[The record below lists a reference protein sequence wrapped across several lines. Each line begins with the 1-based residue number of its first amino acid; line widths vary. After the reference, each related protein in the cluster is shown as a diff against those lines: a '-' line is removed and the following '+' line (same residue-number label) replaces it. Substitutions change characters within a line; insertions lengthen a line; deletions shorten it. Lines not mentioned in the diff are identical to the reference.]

1 MFAVFRSRLL
11 NKGNKKMR
19 MRLKWFVAPC
29 VASMMGG
36 TSLGLYAQDAPKVI
50 RIRNVVVQQDQDGV
64 DADGIR
70 AKVAK
75 ELEKSGIS
83 EETKT
88 RILKDL
94 EDALGNAK
102 AGLTKAKKVVE
113 KESQRAKAA
122 AKDATEEQLKK
133 RMQLPGNSGSFT
145 TQFFVSPKGDG
156 YRIGIQCNA
165 VETEDGQEVA
175 EGKQGLEVQ
184 AVIDDSPAAKAGIVE
199 GDFLMTV
206 NGAKI
211 TKIMDLTKEVQE
223 AGKEGKEITLILS
236 RDEKVVSVAVK
247 PTKMKSSDVELENIR
262 LAIPTGGFVVDAD
275 AMKGFQQQMKKFVP
289 EGGDFSADQV
299 LLFRNDSADLKKEMA
314 ELKSEMADLKKLL
327 KEMIDKK

>member
-1 MFAVFRSRLL
+1 M
-11 NKGNKKMR
+11 KMR
-19 MRLKWFVAPC
+19 LNWFVAPC
-29 VASMMGG
+29 VATMMGG
-36 TSLGLYAQDAPKVI
+36 PSLSLYAQDAPKVI

-64 DADGIR
+64 DSNGIR
-70 AKVAK
+70 AKVAR

-94 EDALGNAK
+94 EDALSNAK
-102 AGLTKAKKVVE
+102 DGLTKAKKVVE

-133 RMQLPGNSGSFT
+133 RVQSPGNSGSFT
-145 TQFFVSPKGDG
+145 TQFFASPKGDG

-165 VETEDGQEVA
+165 VETEDGHEAV

-184 AVIDDSPAAKAGIVE
+184 AVIDDSPASKAGIVE

-211 TKIMDLTKEVQE
+211 TKIMDLTKKVQE
-223 AGKEGKEITLILS
+223 AGMEGKEITIELS
-236 RDEKVVSVAVK
+236 RDEKVVNVAVK

-262 LAIPTGGFVVDAD
+262 LAIPAGGFLFDAP
-275 AMKGFQQQMKKFVP
+275 A
-289 EGGDFSADQV
+289 GGVGSAEQV
-299 LLFRNDSADLKKEMA
+299 FGFRNDSADLKKEMA

>member
-1 MFAVFRSRLL
+1 M
-11 NKGNKKMR
+11 K
-19 MRLKWFVAPC
+19 MRLKWFIAPC

-36 TSLGLYAQDAPKVI
+36 TSLSLYAQNELKVT
-50 RIRNVVVQQDQDGV
+50 RTLNVVVQRDQDGA

-70 AKVAK
+70 AKVAR

-88 RILKDL
+88 RILKDV
-94 EDALGNAK
+94 EDALSNAK
-102 AGLTKAKKVVE
+102 AGLTKAKKVLE
-113 KESQRAKAA
+113 KESQRAKAV

-133 RMQLPGNSGSFT
+133 RVLLLGNSGSFT

-165 VETEDGQEVA
+165 VETEDGHEAV

-184 AVIDDSPAAKAGIVE
+184 TVVDDSPAAKAGILE

-206 NGAKI
+206 NR
-211 TKIMDLTKEVQE
+211 TKIAKLMDLTKEVQE
-223 AGKEGKEITLILS
+223 AGMEGKEITIELS
-236 RDEKVVSVAVK
+236 RNEKVVNVAVK
-247 PTKMKSSDVELENIR
+247 PTKMKSPDVELENIR
-262 LAIPTGGFVVDAD
+262 LAIPAGGFVFDAP
-275 AMKGFQQQMKKFVP
+275 A
-289 EGGDFSADQV
+289 GGVGSAEQV
-299 LLFRNDSADLKKEMA
+299 FGFRNDSADLKKEMA

>member
-1 MFAVFRSRLL
+1 
-11 NKGNKKMR
+11 
-19 MRLKWFVAPC
+19 MRLKWFIAPC
-29 VASMMGG
+29 VACMIGG
-36 TSLGLYAQDAPKVI
+36 PSLSLYAQDAPKVI
-50 RIRNVVVQQDQDGV
+50 RNRNVVVLYEQDGV

-88 RILKDL
+88 RILKDV
-94 EDALGNAK
+94 EDALNNAK

-122 AKDATEEQLKK
+122 DKEAAEDQVNRRAQSPL
-133 RMQLPGNSGSFT
+133 NFT

-165 VETEDGQEVA
+165 VETEDGHDVA

-184 AVIDDSPAAKAGIVE
+184 SVFDDSPAAKAGIVE
-199 GDFLMTV
+199 GDYLMRV
-206 NGAKI
+206 NGTKI
-211 TKIMDLTKEVQE
+211 SKIMDLTKEVQE
-223 AGKEGKEITLILS
+223 AGKEGKEITIELS
-236 RDEKVVSVAVK
+236 RNEKVVSVVVK
-247 PTKMKSSDVELENIR
+247 PTKMKSSDLELENIR
-262 LAIPTGGFVVDAD
+262 LAIPTGGFVFDAD
-275 AMKGFQQQMKKFVP
+275 GVNGLKQLMKKLVAGGGGGSTEQAFV
-289 EGGDFSADQV
+289 
-299 LLFRNDSADLKKEMA
+299 FRNDSADLKKEMA
-314 ELKSEMADLKKLL
+314 ELKSEMADLRKLL

>member
-1 MFAVFRSRLL
+1 
-11 NKGNKKMR
+11 MR

-70 AKVAK
+70 TKVAK

-102 AGLTKAKKVVE
+102 AGLTKAKKVLE
-113 KESQRAKAA
+113 KESQRAKAV

-133 RMQLPGNSGSFT
+133 RVLLLGNSGSFT

-165 VETEDGQEVA
+165 VETEDGHEAV

-184 AVIDDSPAAKAGIVE
+184 TVVDDSPAAKAGILE

-206 NGAKI
+206 NR
-211 TKIMDLTKEVQE
+211 TKIAKLMDLTKEVQE
-223 AGKEGKEITLILS
+223 AGMEGKEITIELS
-236 RDEKVVSVAVK
+236 RNEKVVNVAVK

-262 LAIPTGGFVVDAD
+262 LAIPAGGFVFDAP
-275 AMKGFQQQMKKFVP
+275 A
-289 EGGDFSADQV
+289 GGVGSAEQV
-299 LLFRNDSADLKKEMA
+299 FGFRNDSADLKKEMA

>member
-1 MFAVFRSRLL
+1 M
-11 NKGNKKMR
+11 K
-19 MRLKWFVAPC
+19 MRLKWFIAPC

-36 TSLGLYAQDAPKVI
+36 TSLSLYAQNELKVT
-50 RIRNVVVQQDQDGV
+50 RTLNVVVQRDQDGA

-70 AKVAK
+70 AKVAR

-88 RILKDL
+88 RILKDV
-94 EDALGNAK
+94 EDALSNAK
-102 AGLTKAKKVVE
+102 AGLTKAKKVLE
-113 KESQRAKAA
+113 KESQRAKAV

-133 RMQLPGNSGSFT
+133 RVLLLGNSGSFT

-165 VETEDGQEVA
+165 VETEDGHEAV

-184 AVIDDSPAAKAGIVE
+184 TVVDDSPAAKAGILE

-206 NGAKI
+206 NR
-211 TKIMDLTKEVQE
+211 TKIAKLMDLTKEVQE
-223 AGKEGKEITLILS
+223 AGMEGKEITIELS
-236 RDEKVVSVAVK
+236 RNEKVVNVAVK

-262 LAIPTGGFVVDAD
+262 LAIPAGGFVFDAP
-275 AMKGFQQQMKKFVP
+275 A
-289 EGGDFSADQV
+289 GGVGSAEQV
-299 LLFRNDSADLKKEMA
+299 FGFRNDSADLKKEMA

>member
-1 MFAVFRSRLL
+1 M
-11 NKGNKKMR
+11 K
-19 MRLKWFVAPC
+19 MRLKWFIAPC

-36 TSLGLYAQDAPKVI
+36 TSLSLYAQNELKVT
-50 RIRNVVVQQDQDGV
+50 RTLNVVVQRDQDGA

-70 AKVAK
+70 AKVAR
-75 ELEKSGIS
+75 ELEKSGIA
-83 EETKT
+83 EETMT
-88 RILKDL
+88 RILKDVD
-94 EDALGNAK
+94 DALSNAK
-102 AGLTKAKKVVE
+102 AGLTKAKKVLE
-113 KESQRAKAA
+113 KESQRAKAV

-133 RMQLPGNSGSFT
+133 RVLLLGNSGSFT

-165 VETEDGQEVA
+165 VETEDGHEAV

-184 AVIDDSPAAKAGIVE
+184 TVVDDSPAAKAGILE

-206 NGAKI
+206 NR
-211 TKIMDLTKEVQE
+211 TKIAKLMDLTKEVQE
-223 AGKEGKEITLILS
+223 AGMEGKEITIELS
-236 RDEKVVSVAVK
+236 RNEKVVNVAVK

-262 LAIPTGGFVVDAD
+262 LAIPAGGFVFDAP
-275 AMKGFQQQMKKFVP
+275 A
-289 EGGDFSADQV
+289 GGVGSAEQV
-299 LLFRNDSADLKKEMA
+299 FGFRNDSADLKKEMA

>member
-1 MFAVFRSRLL
+1 M
-11 NKGNKKMR
+11 KMR
-19 MRLKWFVAPC
+19 LNWFVAPC

-36 TSLGLYAQDAPKVI
+36 SSLSLYAQDAPKVT
-50 RIRNVVVQQDQDGV
+50 RNLSVVVHQGQDGV

-88 RILKDL
+88 RILKDV
-94 EDALGNAK
+94 EDALNNAK

-122 AKDATEEQLKK
+122 AKDATEEQLNL
-133 RMQLPGNSGSFT
+133 RMQSPGNSGSFT

-156 YRIGIQCNA
+156 YRIGIQCSA
-165 VETEDGQEVA
+165 VETEDGHEVV
-175 EGKQGLEVQ
+175 EGKLGLEVQ
-184 AVIDDSPAAKAGIVE
+184 AVVDDSPAAKAGIAE

-206 NGAKI
+206 NGTKI

-223 AGKEGKEITLILS
+223 AGKAGKEVTIELS
-236 RDEKVVSVAVK
+236 RDEKVVNVTVK

-275 AMKGFQQQMKKFVP
+275 SMKEFQEQMKRYMP
-289 EGGDFSADQV
+289 EGGVFNADQV
-299 LLFRNDSADLKKEMA
+299 LRFRNDSADLKKEMA